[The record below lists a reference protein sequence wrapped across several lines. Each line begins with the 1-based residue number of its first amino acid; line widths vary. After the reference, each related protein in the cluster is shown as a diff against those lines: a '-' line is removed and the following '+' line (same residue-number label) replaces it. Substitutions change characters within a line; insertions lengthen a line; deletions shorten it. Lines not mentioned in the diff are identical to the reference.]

1 MKQGIGNRESGMVQA
16 RFVSAREANHG
27 FRVPVSSDACIEK
40 YCIVDDG
47 IDHSLFPIPHSRL
60 Q

>member
-1 MKQGIGNRESGMVQA
+1 MVQA